1 MTHVS
6 SHLRNQCC
14 CFFTQSENE
23 TYKYINIQWCNEI
36 WYSDKS
42 LFQLVLLTLSL
53 LLLPSS
59 SRHLSRLRRLA
70 FIKKLATV
78 VTSSPSC
85 CAIVACI
92 SFEGLFVSLKIACR
106 VRLWISVKTKRG
118 FLGVLLSC
126 IGSSCSFR
134 LQAENRKNKT
144 LPNEGRHQ
152 LLSTNSQSIQWN
164 IICS

>member
-1 MTHVS
+1 MQWYTT
-6 SHLRNQCC
+6 
-14 CFFTQSENE
+14 FFTSKKTVLFYPVGNE
-23 TYKYINIQWCNEI
+23 TYKYINIQWRNVI
-36 WYSDKS
+36 WYTDKNV
-42 LFQLVLLTLSL
+42 LQLVLLTLSR

-70 FIKKLATV
+70 FIKKFATV

-92 SFEGLFVSLKIACR
+92 SFEGLFVSLKIACS

-134 LQAENRKNKT
+134 LQAEIRRKALQN
-144 LPNEGRHQ
+144 
-152 LLSTNSQSIQWN
+152 
-164 IICS
+164 